1 MIRRRWAAV
10 AGALLAAVPG
20 TATAATTDG
29 QIVTIEKRPGGG
41 EALVTYNVPLS
52 GRHEVYAGGDLS
64 APQWSPDGNRI
75 LFAEGGTIKV
85 YSAVSGQ
92 VADVVAGSA
101 ATWTDDGAGVTFV
114 RGAQVITRTFAGAET
129 VLEGA
134 DGTGATDLA
143 WVPAGEVLTL
153 LIGDRVDAFIVPAA
167 DQGNVLDGVA
177 GPLALGEDGS
187 VVYPRRVGTS
197 TSLFRM
203 ADDEDSE
210 DARVTDEPGAAD
222 TDPDISPTGRII
234 FTRTVGG
241 QTQLGLLGATGKDLS
256 TFGGGQTE
264 PDWQPCVELLTQ
276 ASCHST
282 TPVPARPG
290 PECRLLPAATPLT
303 VTTDRASSVAY
314 SCSAGVARMELVEAP
329 AHGAV
334 TIGAGGRRALTYRS
348 AAGYVG
354 PDTFTFRAVSRS
366 GGVSAPVRVTV
377 DVVARAPRPAAPRLT
392 LTGGKLRLDK
402 RGRVTVRG
410 TCDRACIVSLRVRV
424 KLTSGRV
431 ISGRRVRAQAAAGGA
446 VKLKL
451 RRGALPPRRKVAWV
465 RVSGKAVGADGRSRA
480 VLIKLR

>member
-1 MIRRRWAAV
+1 MIRRRWAAI

-29 QIVTIEKRPGGG
+29 QIVAIEKKAGGG
-41 EALVTYNVPLS
+41 EALVTYNLPLS

-101 ATWTDDGAGVTFV
+101 PTWTDDGAGVTFV
-114 RGAQVITRTFAGAET
+114 RGAQVITRTAAGAET

-143 WVPAGEVLTL
+143 WFPAGEVLTL
-153 LIGDRVDAFIVPAA
+153 LIGDRLDAFIVPAA

-197 TSLFRM
+197 TSLFRV
-203 ADDEDSE
+203 ADDEYSE
-210 DARVTDEPGAAD
+210 DTRVTDEPGAAD

-256 TFGGGQTE
+256 TFGGGQSE
-264 PDWQPCVELLTQ
+264 PDWQPCVELLTR
-276 ASCHST
+276 ASCQST
-282 TPVPARPG
+282 TPASQRPG
-290 PECRLLPAATPLT
+290 PECRVSARTPL
-303 VTTDRASSVAY
+303 VARTDRPLSIAHTCRSFVER
-314 SCSAGVARMELVEAP
+314 VELVDAP

-334 TIGAGGRRALTYRS
+334 TVGAGPRFPLSYRS
-348 AAGYVG
+348 VPGYVG
-354 PDTFTFRAVSRS
+354 QDTFSFRAVGRDGSH
-366 GGVSAPVRVTV
+366 GAPVRVTV
-377 DVVARAPRPAAPRLT
+377 DVVAGPVKAAAPRLT
-392 LTGGKLRLDK
+392 LTGRKLKLDK

-431 ISGRRVRAQAAAGGA
+431 ISGRRVRAQASAGGA

-465 RVSGKAVGADGRSRA
+465 RVSGRAVGADGRSRA